1 MVNYTFKEFKTIL
14 NKLKFPDSWFWCKYT
29 INPYSGCEHACIYCD
44 ARSNRYYL
52 QEIQDF
58 ENDVIIKTHVDK
70 KLDLRIKRA
79 RSLLPDVVAMGGVN
93 DAYQPIEI
101 KAKNT
106 QKILKVFAKYKFPVS
121 VSTKSNLFTRDIDLF
136 NKIASD
142 TWFTLAVS
150 ITTMNE
156 ELSRFLEPFSSTP
169 QERLDA
175 LKKVKENAPNVQV
188 GVNLMPVIPYI
199 CDSKENME
207 KIVRK
212 SKKIGV
218 DFILFGG
225 LTLRDSQK
233 DFFIKQLQNS
243 KYKNFIHPLLDL
255 YSGNKNIWSDYYEKL
270 NKKILD
276 LHKRYEISI
285 RTKR

>member
-58 ENDVIIKTHVDK
+58 ENEVIIKKSVDK

-121 VSTKSNLFTRDIDLF
+121 ISTKSNLFTRDIDLF
-136 NKIASD
+136 NKIAID
-142 TWFTLAVS
+142 TWFTIAVS

-199 CDSKENME
+199 LDSKEMVVE
-207 KIVRK
+207 IVR
-212 SKKIGV
+212 
-218 DFILFGG
+218 
-225 LTLRDSQK
+225 
-233 DFFIKQLQNS
+233 
-243 KYKNFIHPLLDL
+243 
-255 YSGNKNIWSDYYEKL
+255 
-270 NKKILD
+270 
-276 LHKRYEISI
+276 
-285 RTKR
+285 